1 MLKKVIKYNDFDG
14 NEREETYYFNLTE
27 AELLE
32 MDMTTEGGM
41 QAMLEQ
47 IIQEKD
53 MPKLWQYFERIVKAS
68 YGVKSAD
75 GKYFDK
81 SPEQLRKFT
90 QCLAYN
96 SLIMELVGDSD
107 AAASFCTGILPK
119 KLAQPTG
126 DGSTIALTKG

>member
-107 AAASFCTGILPK
+107 AAANFCTGILPK
-119 KLAQPTG
+119 NLAQATG
-126 DGSTIALTKG
+126 DGSMIALTKG

>member
-68 YGVKSAD
+68 YGVKSPD

-107 AAASFCTGILPK
+107 VAANFCTGILPK

-126 DGSTIALTKG
+126 DGSMIALTKG

>member
-14 NEREETYYFNLTE
+14 NEREETFYFNLTE

-41 QAMLEQ
+41 QAALEQ

-53 MPKLWQYFERIVKAS
+53 MPKLWKYFEKIVKAS

-96 SLIMELVGDSD
+96 SLIMELVRDSD
-107 AAASFCTGILPK
+107 AAANFCNGILPK
-119 KLAQPTG
+119 NMSQPTG
-126 DGSTIALTKG
+126 DGSMIALTKG

>member
-14 NEREETYYFNLTE
+14 NESEETFYFNLTE

-96 SLIMELVGDSD
+96 TLIMELVRDAD
-107 AAASFCTGILPK
+107 AAANFCNAILPK
-119 KLAQPTG
+119 NMSQPTG
-126 DGSTIALTKG
+126 DGSMIALTKG

>member
-14 NEREETYYFNLTE
+14 NEREETFYFNLTE

-53 MPKLWQYFERIVKAS
+53 MPKLWQYFEKIVKAS
-68 YGVKSAD
+68 YGVKSGD

-96 SLIMELVGDSD
+96 SLIMELVRDAD
-107 AAASFCTGILPK
+107 AAANFCNGILPK
-119 KLAQPTG
+119 NMSQPTG
-126 DGSTIALTKG
+126 DGSMIALTKG